1 MHPISDAE
9 PGAGHLGVQDE
20 EEYYLDITVRDLLHN
35 LRSHILVSGLN
46 YTFGITSPDCEG
58 RELS

>member
-1 MHPISDAE
+1 MHPILDVE

-46 YTFGITSPDCEG
+46 
-58 RELS
+58 

>member
-1 MHPISDAE
+1 MHPIWDVE
-9 PGAGHLGVQDE
+9 PGSEPLGVQDE

-46 YTFGITSPDCEG
+46 
-58 RELS
+58 